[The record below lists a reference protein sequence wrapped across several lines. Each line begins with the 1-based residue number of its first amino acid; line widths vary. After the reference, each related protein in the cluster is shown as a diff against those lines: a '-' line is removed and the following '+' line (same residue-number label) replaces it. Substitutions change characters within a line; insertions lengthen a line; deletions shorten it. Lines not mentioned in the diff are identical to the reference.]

1 METPTQKLLVIP
13 AYIHIPEEAGPF
25 DLSML
30 TDDRAIDIQITLD
43 KQHPDRL
50 ADEFVHTRQE
60 FDALPP
66 FTLTPGEETA

>member
-1 METPTQKLLVIP
+1 MKKLLVIP
-13 AYIHIPEEAGPF
+13 AYIHIPEESGPF

-43 KQHPDRL
+43 NQHPDRL
-50 ADEFVHTRQE
+50 ADEFIHTRQE

-66 FTLTPGEETA
+66 YTLSQEDPT